1 MRAAEDYQIQGH
13 AEQIIDAFVERC
25 ESDDDLVI
33 LTFVAE
39 QSINFKQNLR
49 FVMASSLVDINYAPM
64 VNVKVMNPF
73 SIVTVIN
80 AKTII
85 GTSEILTSP
94 KKISWSARTNVKRVT
109 QTLREGSLLLL
120 VLAVHIFTLVHLLC
134 EWHILVKFR

>member
-33 LTFVAE
+33 PTFVVE
-39 QSINFKQNLR
+39 PSTNFKQNLR
-49 FVMASSLVDINYAPM
+49 LLMASSLVDINYAPM

-73 SIVTVIN
+73 SIVTVIK

-85 GTSEILTSP
+85 GTAEILTSP
-94 KKISWSARTNVKRVT
+94 QKISWSARTNVKRVT

-120 VLAVHIFTLVHLLC
+120 VLAVNIYTFIHLLC
-134 EWHILVKFR
+134 E